1 MPGVELSTGAW
12 DGHVVVALRAELD
25 VTGAAGVEAAL
36 AALMLP
42 GAVRLARPAVST
54 ARPWEGSA
62 VEYRYRI
69 IGAGSPT
76 VPAEGRA
83 PGPAGSCRVRAAAG
97 SPGG

>member
-1 MPGVELSTGAW
+1 MPGMELSTSAS
-12 DGHVVVALRAELD
+12 DGHVVVVLRRELD
-25 VTGAAGVEAAL
+25 VTVEAAIT
-36 AALMLP
+36 ALMLP

-62 VEYRYRI
+62 VEYRYPI
-69 IGAGSPT
+69 IGAGPPA

-83 PGPAGSCRVRAAAG
+83 PGQAGPWRVRAAAG